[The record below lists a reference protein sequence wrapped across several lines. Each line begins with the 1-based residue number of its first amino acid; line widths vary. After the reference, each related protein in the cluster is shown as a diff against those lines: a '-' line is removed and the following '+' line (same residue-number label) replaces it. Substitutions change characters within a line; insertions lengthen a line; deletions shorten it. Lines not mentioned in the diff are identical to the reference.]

1 MAAPTL
7 THTHNLCRESLLKYW
22 DATECKEDV
31 LHAYYIQFEL
41 YSNVLKIITKWSKYD
56 FVICNVLCIN
66 LISVAAFFSA
76 SPFQPRCYF
85 TIVILLIGFLF
96 LSHSIRL
103 FPPPPPPLSLP
114 LSDSLSFSLTLFL
127 SFSPPFFPS
136 FYPNPHP
143 LHVLSRFLPPF
154 SFYPHFDSHFIAC
167 CCYPCRVLFPIFL
180 LLTSA
185 WQKFFLFH
193 SNLIFSLI
201 PSISN

>member
-1 MAAPTL
+1 MQRIM
-7 THTHNLCRESLLKYW
+7 HKSHLCR
-22 DATECKEDV
+22 C
-31 LHAYYIQFEL
+31 F
-41 YSNVLKIITKWSKYD
+41 
-56 FVICNVLCIN
+56 
-66 LISVAAFFSA
+66 FFSFSLSTA
-76 SPFQPRCYF
+76 LLFYNRHIAHWFSFSLSLHSP
-85 TIVILLIGFLF
+85 
-96 LSHSIRL
+96 LSTTT
-103 FPPPPPPLSLP
+103 PLSLP

-154 SFYPHFDSHFIAC
+154 SFYPHFDSHLIAC

-185 WQKFFLFH
+185 WHKFFLFH